1 MKKFTGL
8 LLITLIIIHPAKSQ
22 EAEIQQL
29 LLNVEKLAQ
38 LKNILEDMK
47 KGYEIVS
54 KGYHAIKDI
63 SEGNFK
69 LHQAYL
75 DGLLQVSPVVQRYYK
90 IGDLVSR
97 QISLVKNYK
106 AAFKT
111 FKESG
116 QFTEDELAHMANV
129 YERLFRESLQN
140 LDALS
145 MILTNGTLRMSDDER
160 LSAIDALHVKGLEQ
174 HVFLQKFNNSTRL
187 LGLQRAKAA
196 KENKVTQNLYGIKK

>member
-1 MKKFTGL
+1 MKKFTVL
-8 LLITLIIIHPAKSQ
+8 LLITLIIIHPAKRQ

-29 LLNVEKLAQ
+29 LISVEEVAQ

-116 QFTEDELAHMANV
+116 RFTEDELAHMANV
-129 YERLFRESLQN
+129 YERLFRESLKN